1 MMNRNDITEIGDF
14 CVEKTISKS
23 GMSSVHLG
31 YRPELPLYKVAI
43 KLHQESEKQANAY
56 QDYLRKEADYLVLFR
71 HPNVIRI
78 YPIVSATGKVTYC
91 ARATNLPDRPWYFAM
106 EYLPAG
112 DLTKYVKKLTSF
124 PIPWLIEFFYQL
136 LITIQFLHRLG
147 YGHCDLKP
155 DNILLREPPDAKRPP
170 LPILTDFGTTHAL
183 NAPMEDPARSLRYS
197 PPEIILAHTRKDINP
212 TELSLKPEKIDI
224 WSLGAI
230 LFELLTGRALF
241 YQRSE
246 KDITTSILQG
256 EIEKIH
262 KLRPDAS
269 ANLDVALEVMLK
281 RNPDDRPDIDELI
294 IAFEERISSVRP
306 PRIPVGQA

>member
-1 MMNRNDITEIGDF
+1 MNRLNFTAIGDF
-14 CVEKTISKS
+14 VIEKTISRS

-31 YRPELPLYKVAI
+31 YKPELPTHKVAI
-43 KLHQESEKQANAY
+43 KLHQESETQANAF
-56 QDYLRKEADYLVLFR
+56 QDYLRKEADYLTKFR
-71 HPNVIRI
+71 HPSIIRI
-78 YPIVSATGKVTYC
+78 FPITSTTGKITYS

-112 DLTKYVKKLTSF
+112 DLTQYSKKITSF

-136 LITIQFLHRLG
+136 LITVQFIHRLG

-155 DNILLREPPDAKRPP
+155 DNILLREPPDARRSP

-183 NAPMEDPARSLRYS
+183 NAPMGDPARSLRYS

-212 TELSLKPEKIDI
+212 LDLALKPDKIDI

-241 YQRSE
+241 YQRNE
-246 KDITTSILQG
+246 KEITTSILQG
-256 EIEKIH
+256 EIAKIH
-262 KLRPDAS
+262 KLRPEAS
-269 ANLDVALEVMLK
+269 TNLDKALEAMLNK
-281 RNPDDRPDIDELI
+281 RPEERPDVDDLI
-294 IAFEERISSVRP
+294 TAFEERISSVRP
-306 PRIPVGQA
+306 PRIPVSQT